1 MPQFHTLTPA
11 GERQLRMNVRNFLLV
26 ATPEEMAGELKLS
39 QDRGDKLRERFVQ
52 ELIDE
57 RKAEEN

>member
-11 GERQLRMNVRNFLLV
+11 GERQLRMNIRNFLLV
-26 ATPEEMAGELKLS
+26 ATDKELAIELQLS
-39 QDRGDKLRERFVQ
+39 RHRGDTLRARFIQ
-52 ELIDE
+52 EMIDE